1 MFFSNVVYAPHAFAA
16 PPANVFGAPT
26 ADAYV
31 TQYSV
36 YQQPT
41 PHFTEQQQQQQQKP
55 IADYENAGF
64 LQPPKA
70 FDS

>member
-1 MFFSNVVYAPHAFAA
+1 MFFSNFAYAPHAFAA
-16 PPANVFGAPT
+16 PRANVFGAPT

-36 YQQPT
+36 YQHPT
-41 PHFTEQQQQQQQKP
+41 PHFAEQQQQQKP

-70 FDS
+70 YDS